1 MSLNID
7 KSKLTIMGVK
17 FNSQKDFKGVYYVLS
32 TNMIEGWKPEKHD
45 VEEMQ
50 EYIAKKIKSK
60 SMDKFPL
67 YDMYYYVDP
76 NNEYTY
82 PNFSVLKIKWI

>member
-17 FNSQKDFKGVYYVLS
+17 FDSQKDFKGVWYALS

-50 EYIAKKIKSK
+50 EYIAKKNKEQ
-60 SMDKFPL
+60 F
-67 YDMYYYVDP
+67 
-76 NNEYTY
+76 NG
-82 PNFSVLKIKWI
+82 